1 MTKRVIAVVL
11 LGVALLLGA
20 YAQDASG
27 DDVDGPSGRRPHFG
41 QDTSGIVHV
50 EGEDAVSTNF
60 ASMPTLDYGTSAY
73 RTLQLN
79 RYTGLQGGAPFFATY
94 TFYVPEAGSYEFWYA
109 GTPPGPREDIY
120 PSYTSPF
127 SFSLDDGEPVA
138 LYWEDVTVTERYSP
152 THYWTRVGALDL
164 EEGTHTLRIEVTEK
178 RRYDGK
184 FLFFLDSFFM
194 LQDGAGAA
202 LQAFRDQSVLPR
214 ALPTDVAAAGF
225 PEPFRSV
232 STYEGRI
239 NANPNETTTYYDLA
253 YVYSLLGQ
261 YLEAIKYLNRIYLQ
275 NPEDLQAQLLMAKN
289 RIWKQ
294 DFDRGLA
301 LYRQVLSAHPDNLDV
316 WAEAGKVAAWI
327 GRYDDSLR
335 FYRDGLAQFP
345 ESLNLTVNLGLTH
358 LWASNP
364 EQAQERLDQAAALAE
379 GDLRKLEELAG
390 VYRVNGYPDRAAD
403 IYEGIVEAFPDRVNA
418 YVTLSALYR
427 ETDRADMAEKTLAR
441 VEAEFQAS
449 ERLDQIL
456 TVARLK
462 QTVRERIIDEYE
474 RRLDEEPDN
483 LALREELVQTFFW
496 NGLKQRAITEY
507 ENILANQTY
516 RYLQEMDRQS
526 VDLLRLM
533 STYHLIGFFLES
545 LEGRVDTAVQA
556 LESARAEVAAAEDAL
571 ADYEAA
577 VAQAQEAGD
586 EPPDPGDPAPATR
599 LELAGAAQR
608 RAIARVEELTSL
620 AEEVVG
626 RFDALESEFTALLEA
641 EQERHGAFREA
652 AAARGWEWNRP
663 VFLDELR
670 SVADRDVA
678 LAAVAL
684 ARVALAE
691 NRLEAAGTRLDAL
704 SGDAGDLPP
713 TAQLLYEHRVW
724 SGQPGEALALLNRY
738 DGELEAYL
746 GYAGPLRPLVV
757 AVLPEPEEGA
767 EGDGDAGRTDGAG
780 AGTSGSETGA
790 VRGGTSDPAEAVAA
804 LQAVAEEGANRQ
816 RPVRTHLLAL
826 HEALNNQLSRT
837 IYRLQDDTRLTRF
850 QLGNYY
856 LEVGNRERAVNQFEQ
871 VLAVDPQNLD
881 ARYAIASV
889 FEQQGRWRNAM
900 EAYRA
905 VYEVDPSFRQADAR
919 HNALARRHPDRL
931 VTSASLLTDSSS
943 FVSQGSVEYR
953 RELGS
958 LMGIVLR
965 YGNDTKRLYKGSGAT
980 VESHYQLHS
989 ARIGLPLSFFG
1000 GQWTVEPFIG
1010 GAAASSAFG
1019 ESGEQPGTVNAPF
1032 QTTTVSDLIASFEAE
1047 PRFGASTAV
1056 NIGPWYL
1063 SGRYAFGR
1071 IAETYLAVRS
1081 PAYAHTAELNGS
1093 GTWRF
1098 GGSRLFDSVS
1108 VRVTETADFVQSS
1121 VPSLQNILSA
1131 TSQEATL
1138 NLHVA
1143 DAPWTTVSVGQ
1154 QASFQHSRTP
1164 GVSAYYAPNAVL
1176 VAYGYLGAS
1185 SWFGSQAT
1193 SVVGL
1198 NLRAAAGTYID
1209 NVISSVGVNPRLY
1222 AEATARAEVQRRGA
1236 GYSLS
1241 LTATRSGSGFDVTD
1255 YWSFFA
1261 KLEMRAELPD
1271 LLAE

>member
-1 MTKRVIAVVL
+1 MTKRMIAIVL
-11 LGVALLLGA
+11 LGVAVLLGV

-27 DDVDGPSGRRPHFG
+27 NDDDAPSGRPPDFG
-41 QDTSGIVHV
+41 RDTSGIVHV

-94 TFYVPEAGSYEFWYA
+94 TFYVSEAGSYEFWYA

-120 PSYTSPF
+120 PSYTSPI

-152 THYWTRVGALDL
+152 THYWTRVGTLDL

-194 LQDGAGAA
+194 LQEGAGEA
-202 LQAFRDQSVLPR
+202 LQAFRDRAVLPR
-214 ALPTDVAAAGF
+214 ALPTDISAQGF
-225 PEPFRSV
+225 PEPFRSI

-239 NANPNETTTYYDLA
+239 NANPNETTTSYELA

-294 DFDRGLA
+294 DFDRGLS
-301 LYRQVLSAHPDNLDV
+301 LYRQVLSAQPDNLDV

-327 GRYDDSLR
+327 GRYDDSIR
-335 FYRDGLAQFP
+335 FYREGLEQFP

-364 EQAQERLDQAAALAE
+364 EQAQERLDQAAALAD

-390 VYRVNGYPDRAAD
+390 VYRVNGYPDRAAE
-403 IYEGIVEAFPDRVNA
+403 IYEGIVEAFPDRVDA
-418 YVTLSALYR
+418 YVTLSGLYR
-427 ETDRADMAEKTLAR
+427 ETDRADMAEEVLTR
-441 VEAEFQAS
+441 VESEFQAS
-449 ERLDQIL
+449 ERLERIL
-456 TVARLK
+456 TVARLN
-462 QTVRERIIDEYE
+462 QTVRERIIAEYE

-545 LEGRVDTAVQA
+545 LEGRVSTAVEA
-556 LESARAEVAAAEDAL
+556 LESARAEVAAAEEAL
-571 ADYEAA
+571 ADYESA
-577 VAQAQEAGD
+577 VAEAREAGE
-586 EPPDPGDPAPATR
+586 EPPEPGDPAPATR

-608 RAIARVEELTSL
+608 RAIARVEELT
-620 AEEVVG
+620 ARTEEVVG
-626 RFDALESEFTALLEA
+626 RFDALESEFTALLQA

-652 AAARGWEWNRP
+652 AAARGWAWNRP

-670 SVADRDVA
+670 SVADREVA

-684 ARVALAE
+684 ARIALAE
-691 NRLEAAGTRLDAL
+691 NRVDAAGTRLEAL
-704 SGDAGDLPP
+704 SGDGTELPP
-713 TAQLLYEHRVW
+713 TAQLLWEHRVW
-724 SGQPGEALALLNRY
+724 SDQPGEALALLNRY

-746 GYAGPLRPLVV
+746 GYAEPLRPLIVS
-757 AVLPEPEEGA
+757 VLPEPETGA
-767 EGDGDAGRTDGAG
+767 EGEGDAARTDA
-780 AGTSGSETGA
+780 A
-790 VRGGTSDPAEAVAA
+790 GTSDPEDAVAA
-804 LQAVAEEGANRQ
+804 LQAAAEEGADRR

-837 IYRLQDDTRLTRF
+837 VFRLQDDTRLTRF

-905 VYEVDPSFRQADAR
+905 VYEVDPSFRQAEAR

-931 VTSASLLTDSSS
+931 VTSASLLADSSA

-965 YGNDTKRLYKGSGAT
+965 YANDTKRLYKGSGAT

-1000 GQWTVEPFIG
+1000 GQWSVEPYIG

-1032 QTTTVSDLIASFEAE
+1032 QTTTVPDLIASFEAE

-1081 PAYAHTAELNGS
+1081 PAYAHTGELTGS

-1138 NLHVA
+1138 NLRVA

-1176 VAYGYLGAS
+1176 LAYGYLGAS

-1236 GYSLS
+1236 AYSLS
-1241 LTATRSGSGFDVTD
+1241 LTATRSGSGFEVTD